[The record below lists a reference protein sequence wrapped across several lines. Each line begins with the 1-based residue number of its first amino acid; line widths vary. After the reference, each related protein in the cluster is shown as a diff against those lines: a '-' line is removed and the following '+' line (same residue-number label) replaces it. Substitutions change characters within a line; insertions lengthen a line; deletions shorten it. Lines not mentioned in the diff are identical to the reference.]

1 MVSDYQKYVPIEH
14 TEKNAMT
21 PSEHALSISK
31 INFFQPEI
39 WQKGALLKEIERNL
53 VIQDDPYASGQWKP
67 AMDPQ
72 ALERYKDTLGG
83 KTIESFDP
91 NGYLAELGLPQSLT
105 AGRSNIEMLRAFH
118 IVKDYF
124 PDPRYFPFPKNIAA
138 FLQKTLLF
146 LSHRFPRLFNVLDR
160 LADYFIVKKIEKRYM
175 SHQHDPNRYG
185 TFEEIVRGNHSEL
198 PKAARYFGILRKRI
212 PQCVWDQGPHTGSI
226 DPGREGTENFGSY
239 DIARRLG
246 FTDHQASR
254 IAINCYGVDISKTHY
269 HDPKDRTKPRIT
281 STEGEIGDIHR
292 HYNRSPAG
300 VEDTRITAA
309 KIHFD
314 RALQL
319 ADEGYYDTAEQEL
332 SIGLH
337 SLQDVL
343 SHAQLTPTTHTLLG
357 EFPDFVKY
365 HPLAMYETAVVTEN
379 YLKKFI
385 EELKPKKFDQAVE
398 LQPQIRFSE
407 SFVIGNSSPQEK
419 SEMLTKLNEFPK
431 ELITF
436 LKNHGIRIFI
446 GVEGTRLTELGFGM
460 DLDGDGKITP
470 GKWVDINQDGQK
482 QWFEVED
489 QLGDGKKWN
498 QQLAAYNHKNRLIY
512 ISTRILKDPKFEAV
526 LKHEINHAIDWT
538 YQDTPQLEVKWQA
551 YLNKLYNAARRQ
563 GIIAFDELDP
573 HEYFARIE

>member
-1 MVSDYQKYVPIEH
+1 MKKRTSLEH
-14 TEKNAMT
+14 AEKNAMN
-21 PSEHALSISK
+21 PSERTLSISK
-31 INFFQPEI
+31 INFFQPGI
-39 WQKGALLKEIERNL
+39 WQNGALLKEIERNL
-53 VIQDDPYASGQWKP
+53 AIEDDLYASGKWKP
-67 AMDPQ
+67 AIDPQ
-72 ALERYKDTLGG
+72 VLERYKHTLGG
-83 KTIESFDP
+83 RTIESFDP
-91 NGYLAELGLPQSLT
+91 NGYLAELGLPRSLT

-138 FLQKTLLF
+138 FAQKTLLF
-146 LSHRFPRLFNVLDR
+146 LSHRFPWLVNALDR
-160 LADYFIVKKIEKRYM
+160 LADQFIVKKIEKRYM
-175 SHQHDPNRYG
+175 THRHDPNRYG
-185 TFEEIVRGNHSEL
+185 RFEEIIKGNHSDL
-198 PKAARYFGILRKRI
+198 AKAARYFGILRKGI
-212 PQCVWDQGPHTGSI
+212 PQCAWDQGPHTGSI
-226 DPGREGTENFGSY
+226 DPGREGTENFGTY
-239 DIARRLG
+239 DIALRLG
-246 FTDHQASR
+246 FTDLQASR

-292 HYNRSPAG
+292 HYNRSPSG

-343 SHAQLTPTTHTLLG
+343 SHAQLTPTAHTLLG

-385 EELKPKKFDQAVE
+385 EDLNLKKFDQAVE

-407 SFVIGNSSPQEK
+407 PLVVGNSTPQEK
-419 SEMLTKLNEFPK
+419 SEMLKKLTEFPK
-431 ELITF
+431 ELIIF
-436 LKNHGIRIFI
+436 LKNNDIRIFV
-446 GVEGTRLTELGFGM
+446 GAEGTRLTELGFGM

-470 GKWVDINQDGQK
+470 GKWVDINQDGKK

-489 QLGDGKKWN
+489 QFGDGKKWN
-498 QQLAAYNHKNRLIY
+498 QQLAAYNHKNRIIF
-512 ISTRILKDPKFEAV
+512 ISALILKDPRFAEI

-538 YQDTPQLEVKWQA
+538 YQNTPQLKAKWQA

-563 GIIAFDELDP
+563 GIIAFDELDR
-573 HEYFARIE
+573 HEYFAGID